1 MHSLVC
7 PRHPRTWSV
16 LLTPSHLRCL
26 CYYFLRLPCKE
37 SFLTDVLATNLA
49 QICPQIGPLKYSF
62 TASSSCR
69 FCCCVAAIELPSS
82 WGRKHRQAFCLCFW
96 RFGEI
101 CSQFVCLFVCH
112 FVLVFV
118 HRFFVV
124 PSEAGSAFQSFVFL
138 AETRFF
144 SVCSWFTPRFGFVGK
159 RISRGTTELERIPCS
174 LGFLSCTKVAGIAA
188 SAQELC
194 RFARFRRP
202 EDSLRLSTA
211 ASPLNTRVVG
221 CKGMVFPGAR
231 VLFRDAETCFP
242 S

>member
-1 MHSLVC
+1 
-7 PRHPRTWSV
+7 
-16 LLTPSHLRCL
+16 
-26 CYYFLRLPCKE
+26 
-37 SFLTDVLATNLA
+37 
-49 QICPQIGPLKYSF
+49 
-62 TASSSCR
+62 
-69 FCCCVAAIELPSS
+69 
-82 WGRKHRQAFCLCFW
+82 
-96 RFGEI
+96 
-101 CSQFVCLFVCH
+101 LFVCH

-124 PSEAGSAFQSFVFL
+124 PSEAGSAFQRFVFL
-138 AETRFF
+138 AETRFV